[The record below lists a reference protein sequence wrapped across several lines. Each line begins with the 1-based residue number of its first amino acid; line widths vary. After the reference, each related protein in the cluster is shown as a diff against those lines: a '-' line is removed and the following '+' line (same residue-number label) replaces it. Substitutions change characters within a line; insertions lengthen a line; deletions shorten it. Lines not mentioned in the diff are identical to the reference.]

1 MIDNLVSIIM
11 PAHNSEKFIY
21 QSVQSVLSQ
30 TYQFWELIV
39 VDDGSTD
46 RTANIIEEF
55 IKSDNRVKYIR
66 LQGGRGVVA
75 ARQKAI
81 DIARG
86 RYIAFLDSD
95 DLWLPDKLRIQLQFM
110 RENNSKVSC
119 TSYEQINEFGE
130 RNGKRIICPDIISYN
145 RILLDCPVGNLT
157 VIVDRA
163 YVTHLTVPDVD
174 KREDF
179 ALWLNLS
186 KSYGSVNGLNKVLA
200 QYRIRSGSVSRNK
213 LSLIYKQWNVYR
225 NVEKLGWMRSFFHV
239 FYYCVIKLL
248 KIK

>member
-1 MIDNLVSIIM
+1 M
-11 PAHNSEKFIY
+11 PAHNSEKFIH
-21 QSVQSVLSQ
+21 QSIQSVLSQ
-30 TYQFWELIV
+30 TYQCWELIV

-55 IKSDNRVKYIR
+55 IKSDNRIKYIR

-81 DIARG
+81 DSARG

-95 DLWLPDKLRIQLQFM
+95 DLWLSDKLRIQLKFM

-163 YVTHLTVPDVD
+163 YIKHLTVPDVD

-213 LSLIYKQWNVYR
+213 FSLIYKQWNVYK
-225 NVEKLGWMRSFFHV
+225 NVEKLGWARSFFHV
-239 FYYCVIKLL
+239 FYYCAIKLL